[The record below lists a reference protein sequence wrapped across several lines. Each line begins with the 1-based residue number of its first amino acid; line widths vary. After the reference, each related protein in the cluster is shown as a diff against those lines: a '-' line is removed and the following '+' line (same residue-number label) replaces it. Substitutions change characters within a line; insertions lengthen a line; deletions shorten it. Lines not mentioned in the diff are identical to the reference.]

1 MLNNDTPTIK
11 IQQQPNISHSL
22 YKAATWCL
30 MKWVYAVKNSF
41 LMPFLNI
48 YKEKMSA

>member
-22 YKAATWCL
+22 YKAAT
-30 MKWVYAVKNSF
+30 
-41 LMPFLNI
+41 
-48 YKEKMSA
+48 